1 MRVLRTGGASSSAL
15 APTGDARGLREAGHG
30 VLGHLGITL
39 DDATLAGPWQSG
51 TRTLAERH
59 SPDPGKAALAED
71 DTPTAGPGGG
81 YAGEGPGPPG
91 TCFSSSEG

>member
-1 MRVLRTGGASSSAL
+1 MGSSATS
-15 APTGDARGLREAGHG
+15 AS
-30 VLGHLGITL
+30 
-39 DDATLAGPWQSG
+39 PWT
-51 TRTLAERH
+51 TRP

>member
-1 MRVLRTGGASSSAL
+1 MPGGL
-15 APTGDARGLREAGHG
+15 KEAGHG

-51 TRTLAERH
+51 TRRGRH
-59 SPDPGKAALAED
+59 ADGR
-71 DTPTAGPGGG
+71 AGRG
-81 YAGEGPGPPG
+81 YAGEVPGPPG